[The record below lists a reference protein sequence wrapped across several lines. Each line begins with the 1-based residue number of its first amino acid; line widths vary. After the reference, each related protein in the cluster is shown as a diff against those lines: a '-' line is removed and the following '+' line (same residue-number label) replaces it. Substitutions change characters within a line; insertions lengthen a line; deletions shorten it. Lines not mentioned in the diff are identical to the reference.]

1 MFFRKLLREVVF
13 INIVLELERVIL
25 LKSVKVI
32 NNLFDEL
39 IDIEEL
45 NNLRRY
51 IYWLIEYED
60 LCLVDFVFLYW
71 FVECKNDICD
81 ENERNLENILSNCKI
96 NIIFKK
102 WC

>member
-60 LCLVDFVFLYW
+60 LCLVDFVF
-71 FVECKNDICD
+71 VECKNDICD

>member
-51 IYWLIEYED
+51 IYRLIEYED
-60 LCLVDFVFLYW
+60 LCLVDFVFLYR

-102 WC
+102 RR